1 MASDSEDDPD
11 YVPSVPQN
19 DGLYACSQS
28 FWQLTSSIFA
38 DSGSFESGS
47 DNGRSA
53 KRIRASPR
61 NLTAEDEEA
70 RKKM

>member
-28 FWQLTSSIFA
+28 FFA